1 MNVQPLR
8 DSVVVTKN
16 EGPKK
21 TAGGL
26 YVPDSAEGNIATG
39 TVVAVGSGRVTL
51 DGTLV
56 PLEVKV
62 GDKIAYSVNVGTES
76 KVDGETVR
84 VLREDQILYIVR

>member
-1 MNVQPLR
+1 M
-8 DSVVVTKN
+8 
-16 EGPKK
+16 
-21 TAGGL
+21 
-26 YVPDSAEGNIATG
+26 
-39 TVVAVGSGRVTL
+39 AVGSGRVTL

-84 VLREDQILYIVR
+84 VLREDQILYIIR